1 MIGSIRGKIILKEGG
16 HIIVEAHGVGYKV
29 LVSEKV
35 WSRILV
41 DQEIFLFIY
50 SHIRE
55 DAFDLFGF
63 LEMADIKLF
72 ENLISVSGV
81 GPKTAISIFSFSSR
95 QEIVE
100 AVLKGDV
107 AFFTRVPRLGKK
119 NAQKIIIELKS
130 KFKDSNSLDLSGVDS
145 DTNEEVYSALKTF
158 GFSHKEIED
167 ALKNIDPNVAS
178 TDEKIKL
185 VLKALGSGR

>member
-1 MIGSIRGKIILKEGG
+1 MIASLRGKVILKDGLY
-16 HIIVEAHGVGYKV
+16 IIVDVNGVGYRV

-35 WSRILV
+35 WSKIQI
-41 DQEIFLFIY
+41 DSSIFLYIY

-55 DAFDLFGF
+55 DAFELFGF
-63 LEMADIKLF
+63 LEIGDIKLF
-72 ENLISVSGV
+72 ENLISVNGV
-81 GPKTAISIFSFSSR
+81 GPKTAMTVFSFSSR
-95 QEIVE
+95 EEIVN

-130 KFKDSNSLDLSGVDS
+130 KFKDTNSLDLSNDESEANADVF
-145 DTNEEVYSALKTF
+145 EALRNF
-158 GFSHKEIED
+158 GFSHKEISD
-167 ALKNIDPNVAS
+167 SLKNIDQSATT

-185 VLKALGSGR
+185 ALKYLAK

>member
-1 MIGSIRGKIILKEGG
+1 MIASIRGKVILKDGL
-16 HIIVEAHGVGYKV
+16 HLIVEANGVGYKV

-35 WSRILV
+35 WSKTQV
-41 DQEIFLFIY
+41 DENIFLLIY

-63 LEMADIKLF
+63 LEIQDLKLF
-72 ENLISVSGV
+72 ENLISVNGV
-81 GPKTAISIFSFSSR
+81 GPKTAMSVFSFSAR
-95 QEIVE
+95 DEIIN

-130 KFKDSNSLDLSGVDS
+130 KFKDSSSLDLSS
-145 DTNEEVYSALKTF
+145 DDFEANAEVFEALRNF
-158 GFSHKEIED
+158 GFSNKEIEA
-167 ALKNIDPNVAS
+167 ALKNIDQNAKTS
-178 TDEKIKL
+178 DEKIKL
-185 VLKALGSGR
+185 ALKYLAK